1 MVRVTYPAWSGVC
14 SAGVDVTSGVAR
26 TNTSASRTTS
36 PRVSETW
43 TRTETGRLRETT
55 RLGVN
60 RTPSMTRRAG
70 NTTLET
76 GIEVRPLAS
85 LICPAGPL
93 SAVVVVVDDVVVVV
107 GVVVVVEPVVL
118 VLVLVLVV
126 SVDVDPVVLEV
137 DVESAA
143 SASGPALPALAK

>member
-1 MVRVTYPAWSGVC
+1 MVSVTYPAWSVVC

-26 TNTSASRTTS
+26 TKTSASRTTY

-60 RTPSMTRRAG
+60 RTPSMMRRAG

-93 SAVVVVVDDVVVVV
+93 SAKFVVVTDVVVVAGV
-107 GVVVVVEPVVL
+107 GVRAPAVVL
-118 VLVLVLVV
+118 VLVLVLVLFLVLVLVV
-126 SVDVDPVVLEV
+126 SVDFKPEQLEV
-137 DVESAA
+137 YVQS
-143 SASGPALPALAK
+143 

>member
-1 MVRVTYPAWSGVC
+1 
-14 SAGVDVTSGVAR
+14 
-26 TNTSASRTTS
+26 
-36 PRVSETW
+36 
-43 TRTETGRLRETT
+43 
-55 RLGVN
+55 
-60 RTPSMTRRAG
+60 MTRRAG

-93 SAVVVVVDDVVVVV
+93 SGDVVVVDDVVVVV

-118 VLVLVLVV
+118 VLVLVLVLVV

-143 SASGPALPALAK
+143 GASGPALPALAK

>member
-1 MVRVTYPAWSGVC
+1 MISVTYPAWSVVC

-26 TNTSASRTTS
+26 TNTSASRTTY

-70 NTTLET
+70 STTLET

-85 LICPAGPL
+85 LICPAGPV
-93 SAVVVVVDDVVVVV
+93 SGVVVVVDDVVVVV

-118 VLVLVLVV
+118 VLVLVLVE

-143 SASGPALPALAK
+143 GASGPALPVLAK